1 MEIIGTTPAEAANE
15 AIDKAIASVLLRKL
29 ELRIYFLFLSGLY
42 DELNDSIV
50 LDLLFYKF
58 LIWFNALFVLNLI
71 LKKFVWGFKC
81 FTKSYSVRII
91 KYDDHEN
98 YKEVSKKKK
107 S

>member
-1 MEIIGTTPAEAANE
+1 MAIIGTTPAVAANE

-71 LKKFVWGFKC
+71 LKRFFGALNALKKV
-81 FTKSYSVRII
+81 SVRII